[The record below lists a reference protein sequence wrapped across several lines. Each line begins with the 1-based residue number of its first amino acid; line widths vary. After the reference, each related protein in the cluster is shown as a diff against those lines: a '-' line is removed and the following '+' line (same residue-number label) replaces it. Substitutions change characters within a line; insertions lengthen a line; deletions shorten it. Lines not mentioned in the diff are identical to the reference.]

1 MGLFSFLQTKDIN
14 SGVRS
19 FLSTEGAVLLDV
31 RTPEEYA
38 EGHIVGSKNIPLQ
51 SIEKTESVIT
61 DKSTPL
67 FVHCRS
73 GARSAPP
80 VPSPSLNSALIIG
93 FCPQYSRSPFPAGSF
108 EQWLASIY
116 SLQIGCIP

>member
-38 EGHIVGSKNIPLQ
+38 EGHIEGSKNIPLQ
-51 SIEKTESVIT
+51 SIEKTEAVIT

-73 GARSAPP
+73 GARSAQAT
-80 VPSPSLNSALIIG
+80 SILKRMGYTNIEDIG
-93 FCPQYSRSPFPAGSF
+93 GIMSYRGKVVK
-108 EQWLASIY
+108 
-116 SLQIGCIP
+116 

>member
-67 FVHCRS
+67 FVHCSS
-73 GARSAPP
+73 GARSAQAT
-80 VPSPSLNSALIIG
+80 SILKRMGYTNIEDIG
-93 FCPQYSRSPFPAGSF
+93 GILSYRGKVVK
-108 EQWLASIY
+108 
-116 SLQIGCIP
+116 

>member
-67 FVHCRS
+67 FVRCRS
-73 GARSAPP
+73 GARSAQATSILKRMGYTN
-80 VPSPSLNSALIIG
+80 VEDIG
-93 FCPQYSRSPFPAGSF
+93 GIMSYRGKVVK
-108 EQWLASIY
+108 
-116 SLQIGCIP
+116 

>member
-31 RTPEEYA
+31 RTPEEYD
-38 EGHIVGSKNIPLQ
+38 EGHIEGSKNIPLQ
-51 SIEKTESVIT
+51 SIEKTKMIIKE
-61 DKSTPL
+61 KSTPI

-73 GARSAPP
+73 GARSAQATSILKRMGYTN
-80 VPSPSLNSALIIG
+80 VEDIG
-93 FCPQYSRSPFPAGSF
+93 GIMSYRGKV
-108 EQWLASIY
+108 IK
-116 SLQIGCIP
+116 

>member
-38 EGHIVGSKNIPLQ
+38 EGHIEGSKNIPLQ

-67 FVHCRS
+67 FVNCRS
-73 GARSAPP
+73 GARSAQAT
-80 VPSPSLNSALIIG
+80 SILKRMGYTNIEDIG
-93 FCPQYSRSPFPAGSF
+93 GIMSYRGKVVK
-108 EQWLASIY
+108 
-116 SLQIGCIP
+116 

>member
-1 MGLFSFLQTKDIN
+1 MGFFSFLQTRDIN

-38 EGHIVGSKNIPLQ
+38 EGHIEGSKNIPLQ

-61 DKSTPL
+61 DI
-67 FVHCRS
+67 
-73 GARSAPP
+73 
-80 VPSPSLNSALIIG
+80 SLHTEKREISQDFSRFLIPNLLQV
-93 FCPQYSRSPFPAGSF
+93 FCTAK
-108 EQWLASIY
+108 
-116 SLQIGCIP
+116 

>member
-51 SIEKTESVIT
+51 SIEKTESVIR

-73 GARSAPP
+73 GARSAQAT
-80 VPSPSLNSALIIG
+80 SILKRMGYTNIEDIG
-93 FCPQYSRSPFPAGSF
+93 GIMSYRGKVVK
-108 EQWLASIY
+108 
-116 SLQIGCIP
+116 

>member
-1 MGLFSFLQTKDIN
+1 MGFLSFLQAKDIN

-38 EGHIVGSKNIPLQ
+38 EGHIEGSRNIPLQ
-51 SIEKTESVIT
+51 NIERTESVFK

-73 GARSAPP
+73 GARSAQ
-80 VPSPSLNSALIIG
+80 AT
-93 FCPQYSRSPFPAGSF
+93 
-108 EQWLASIY
+108 SINKPR
-116 SLQIGCIP
+116 QNDND

>member
-61 DKSTPL
+61 EKSTPL
-67 FVHCRS
+67 FVHCGS
-73 GARSAPP
+73 GARSAQAT
-80 VPSPSLNSALIIG
+80 SILKRMGYTNIEDIG
-93 FCPQYSRSPFPAGSF
+93 GIMSYRGKVVK
-108 EQWLASIY
+108 
-116 SLQIGCIP
+116 

>member
-1 MGLFSFLQTKDIN
+1 MGFFSFLQTKDIN

-67 FVHCRS
+67 FVHCRL
-73 GARSAPP
+73 GARSAQAT
-80 VPSPSLNSALIIG
+80 SILKRMGYTNIEDIG
-93 FCPQYSRSPFPAGSF
+93 GIMSYRGKVVK
-108 EQWLASIY
+108 
-116 SLQIGCIP
+116 

>member
-1 MGLFSFLQTKDIN
+1 MGIFSFLQTKDIN

-19 FLSTEGAVLLDV
+19 YLSTEGAVLLDV

-38 EGHIVGSKNIPLQ
+38 EGHIEGSRNIPLQ
-51 SIEKTESVIT
+51 NIERTESVII

-73 GARSAPP
+73 GARSSQATSILKRMGYTN
-80 VPSPSLNSALIIG
+80 VEDIG
-93 FCPQYSRSPFPAGSF
+93 GIMSYRGKVVK
-108 EQWLASIY
+108 
-116 SLQIGCIP
+116 

>member
-1 MGLFSFLQTKDIN
+1 MGFFSFLQTRDIN

-73 GARSAPP
+73 GARSAQAT
-80 VPSPSLNSALIIG
+80 SILKRMGYTNIEDIG
-93 FCPQYSRSPFPAGSF
+93 GIMSYRGKVVK
-108 EQWLASIY
+108 
-116 SLQIGCIP
+116 

>member
-38 EGHIVGSKNIPLQ
+38 EGHIVESKNIPLQ

-61 DKSTPL
+61 EKSTPL
-67 FVHCRS
+67 FVHCIS
-73 GARSAPP
+73 GARSAQAT
-80 VPSPSLNSALIIG
+80 SILKRMGYTKIEDIG
-93 FCPQYSRSPFPAGSF
+93 GIMSYRGKVVK
-108 EQWLASIY
+108 
-116 SLQIGCIP
+116 